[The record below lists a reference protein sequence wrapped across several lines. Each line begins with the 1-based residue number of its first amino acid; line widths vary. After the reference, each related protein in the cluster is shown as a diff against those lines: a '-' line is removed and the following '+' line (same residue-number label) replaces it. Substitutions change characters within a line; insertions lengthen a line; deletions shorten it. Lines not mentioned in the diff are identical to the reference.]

1 MKHPIRLFAFSALT
15 LLACWAVAS
24 QLKADNP
31 TAEVGSTAPS
41 FELRDTYGNKHTLAE
56 FKGKYV
62 VLEWLN
68 YDCPFVGKHY
78 KSNNMQSL
86 QKKYTG
92 KGVVWLSVVSSKPG
106 SQGYYPPAEMNK
118 LTKDK
123 GAAPTAVL
131 MDPDGTV
138 GHAFGARTTPQ
149 MVVIDP
155 QQRVIYSGAIDNLP
169 STDVEDVAKATNYV
183 SAALDESMG
192 GKEVTVKTSQ
202 PYGCG
207 VKY

>member
-1 MKHPIRLFAFSALT
+1 MRLFAFSVLAL
-15 LLACWAVAS
+15 VAGWTAAT
-24 QLKADNP
+24 QLTAKDPA
-31 TAEVGSTAPS
+31 AEVGSAAPT
-41 FELRDTYGNKHTLAE
+41 FTLTDTHGQKHSLAE

-78 KSNNMQSL
+78 RSNNMQSL

-92 KGVVWLSVVSSKPG
+92 KGVVWLSIVSSKPG
-106 SQGYYPPAEMNK
+106 SQGYYPPDEMNR
-118 LTKDK
+118 LTREK

-131 MDPDGTV
+131 MDSDGEV
-138 GHAFGARTTPQ
+138 GHAYGARTTPQ

-155 QQRVIYSGAIDNLP
+155 QQRVIYNGAIDNIR
-169 STDVEDVAKATNYV
+169 STEVEDIPKATNYV
-183 SAALDESMG
+183 AAALDEAMN

-202 PYGCG
+202 PYGCS